1 MKRLVALLACTLA
14 ALAPLTAAAADAEPI
29 RRAID
34 DFLQRQA
41 AGLPGP
47 ASHEIG
53 RLAADALPSGCRR
66 IKVGFPSGAKPW
78 GRTHVQ
84 AACADGASWS
94 LYVPVLIRVSA
105 DYVASARPLRAGQAI
120 TPADV
125 ELRRGDLAE
134 LPHNVLTELAA
145 AIGQVPAAALPA
157 ERPLRADLLKK
168 PVLVRQGQAV
178 RVVSAGAGFQVAGE
192 GKAMGNAV
200 AGQVVQVR
208 MPSGTVISGVAQGD
222 GSVRVGQ

>member
-1 MKRLVALLACTLA
+1 MRRLLAMLACSLVAL
-14 ALAPLTAAAADAEPI
+14 APAAATSADAEPI

-41 AGLPGP
+41 AGLPCP

-53 RLAADALPSGCRR
+53 RLATDALPSGCRR
-66 IKVGFPSGAKPW
+66 VKVGFPTGAKPW

-120 TPADV
+120 SAADV

-145 AIGQVPAAALPA
+145 AIGQVPTAALPA

-168 PVLVRQGQAV
+168 PLLVRQGQAV

-208 MPSGTVISGVAQGD
+208 MPSGAVVSGVAQGD
-222 GSVRVGQ
+222 GSIRVGQ